1 MSDIT
6 AARVGVTALSA
17 PRPPLPLGFGMLAAA
32 LVSLGLWGGL
42 FWLASL
48 AF

>member
-1 MSDIT
+1 MSLV
-6 AARVGVTALSA
+6 ASHPGLSRSVTRRGPLA
-17 PRPPLPLGFGMLAAA
+17 PGFGLFAAA
-32 LVSLGLWGGL
+32 IVSLGLWGGL